1 MQYRNPIFRRFFEN
15 FFEIIAIGI
24 DFFTNNIYIFG
35 AKYKNI
41 E

>member
-1 MQYRNPIFRRFFEN
+1 MQYGKMFFLRFFK
-15 FFEIIAIGI
+15 FFFKIVTIRI
-24 DFFTNNIYIFG
+24 DFCTINIYIFG